1 MEAQRNGAP
10 YIDAPAF
17 EYSLEQQ
24 KSLIAEA
31 TIPAERSQAAFLLIR
46 NPGDGVWPSFKLS
59 QVTMERLKAHAY
71 DRDFELLSYEKGG
84 HILIPF
90 PFYPTTM
97 RQFWLPTVKIW
108 EGLGGTAEG
117 AARAAGDS
125 WPKVVDFLRRELGK

>member
-1 MEAQRNGAP
+1 MEAQRNGTP
-10 YIDAPAF
+10 YIDAPSF

-24 KSLIAEA
+24 RDRIEEA
-31 TIPAERSQAAFLLIR
+31 SIPVERSRAAFLLIG
-46 NPGDGVWPSFKLS
+46 NPGDGVWPSLMLS
-59 QVTMERLKAHAY
+59 RITIDRLKSHNY
-71 DRDFELLSYEKGG
+71 DNDYQLLSYEQGV

-117 AARAAGDS
+117 AAKAAGDS
-125 WPKVVDFLRRELGK
+125 WPKVLEFLHRELGG